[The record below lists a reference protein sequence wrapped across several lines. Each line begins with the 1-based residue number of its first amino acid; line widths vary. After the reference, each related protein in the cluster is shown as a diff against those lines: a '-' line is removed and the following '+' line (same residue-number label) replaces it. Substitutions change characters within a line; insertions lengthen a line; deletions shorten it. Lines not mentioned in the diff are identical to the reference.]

1 MPATSLLDAREGRTQ
16 TDVLAAIAE
25 IQFREETFPRQ
36 SDLNEQIPV
45 TKGTISNNC
54 RKLVETELVRK
65 TDDRRYEIVEAE
77 LLALYREH
85 VDRYLARESVS
96 DRFREEVA
104 AYNDTRTATKR
115 DLREVFTDNDLLV
128 NVIVA
133 AFVDALD
140 DSRVQTIREVLLH
153 ADQLVR
159 STATHVV
166 THSEFDGQDDSA
178 WETVRPLFQL
188 AIVLDRVHKGL
199 DALADAHA
207 DIAQYLPG
215 DTPPAT
221 MTTYFTN
228 NA

>member
-25 IQFREETFPRQ
+25 MQFREETLPRQ
-36 SDLNEQIPV
+36 SDLDERIPV
-45 TKGTISNNC
+45 TKGAISNNC
-54 RKLVETELVRK
+54 RKLVETELMHE
-65 TDDRRYEIVEAE
+65 TDDRRYKIVEAE

-85 VDRYLARESVS
+85 VDRYLARESES
-96 DRFREEVA
+96 DRFCEELA

-115 DLREVFTDNDLLV
+115 DLREMFRENALLV

-133 AFVDALD
+133 AFIDALD

-166 THSEFDGQDDSA
+166 THPEFDGREDPT

-188 AIVLDRVHKGL
+188 AIVLDRVHEGL

-215 DTPPAT
+215 DTPAAM